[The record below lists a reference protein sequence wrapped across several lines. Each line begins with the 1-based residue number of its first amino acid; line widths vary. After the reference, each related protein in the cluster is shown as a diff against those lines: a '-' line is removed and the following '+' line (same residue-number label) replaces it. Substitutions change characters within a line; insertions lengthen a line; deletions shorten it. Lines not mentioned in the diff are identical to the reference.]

1 MSETRRAL
9 YRSCI
14 HEHRMGHGRYATA
27 VTNLANGPVSWVMD
41 AQCPSQ
47 RRCTLTRASVWR
59 FKSRALGARHTHALP
74 MDSLLLKARRVSF
87 SCLNTWPP

>member
-27 VTNLANGPVSWVMD
+27 VTNLANGPVSWAMD
-41 AQCPSQ
+41 AQCPS
-47 RRCTLTRASVWR
+47 
-59 FKSRALGARHTHALP
+59 
-74 MDSLLLKARRVSF
+74 
-87 SCLNTWPP
+87 